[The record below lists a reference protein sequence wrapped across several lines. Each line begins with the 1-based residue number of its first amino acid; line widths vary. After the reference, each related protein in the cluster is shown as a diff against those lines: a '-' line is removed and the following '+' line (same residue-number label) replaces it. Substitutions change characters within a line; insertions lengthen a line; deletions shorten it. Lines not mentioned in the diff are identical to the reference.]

1 MKRLAIGLT
10 VIAAIALL
18 GSAPVL
24 GASKIKLG
32 YLLPLSG
39 GGAEY
44 GQRQL
49 RGATLAL
56 EEVNAQEAQTGFGIE
71 MITADT
77 KCVPLEGSNAAE
89 RLTER
94 DRVSIMVGG
103 SCSPEAIAA
112 LRVTRRLE
120 MPHIVPTAAAVSIT
134 EEGNPY
140 VFRTIPH
147 NHHLAEQLADTIA
160 DKLKL
165 KRIATV
171 YLNDDFGID
180 LNTAVTKRL
189 AAKGVQIVAQEGVER
204 TTMDFFSIVAKL
216 KPLNPQAV
224 IAPVFNKPA
233 AQLART
239 MREQGM
245 AAPLMDTVMFTAEFH
260 DLAGPAAHGTVQNLF
275 FHHTTKNPQG
285 KTFAERFKTK
295 YNDFPGNFEAEAY
308 DAIWVIADALKRSGA
323 GKSGFDKNAF
333 LKAMRETKAFP
344 GVMGPIT
351 FDAKG
356 QVLPAEGK
364 ITVIHN
370 KDGKVEVME

>member
-1 MKRLAIGLT
+1 MKRFAIGLT
-10 VIAAIALL
+10 VLIAIGL
-18 GSAPVL
+18 L
-24 GASKIKLG
+24 GASPLLAANKIRIG

-56 EEVNAQEAQTGFGIE
+56 EEINAQQAQTGFSIE
-71 MITADT
+71 MITSDT
-77 KCVPLEGSNAAE
+77 RCVPLEASNAAE
-89 RLTER
+89 RLIER
-94 DRVSIMVGG
+94 ARVQIMVGG

-112 LRVTRRLE
+112 LRVTRRVE

-134 EEGNPY
+134 EEGNPF

-147 NHHLAEQLADTIA
+147 NHHLAEQLADTIV
-160 DKLKL
+160 DRLKL
-165 KRIATV
+165 KRVATV

-180 LNTAVTKRL
+180 LNTALVKRL
-189 AAKGVQIVAQEGVER
+189 TAKGVQIVAQEGVER
-204 TTMDFFSIVAKL
+204 TTMDFFAVVAKL
-216 KPLNPQAV
+216 KPLNPEAV

-260 DLAGPAAHGTVQNLF
+260 ELAGPAAHGTVQNLF

-285 KTFAERFKTK
+285 RAFAERFKAK
-295 YNDFPGNFEAEAY
+295 YNDNPGNFEAEAY
-308 DAIWVIADALKRSGA
+308 DAIWVLADALKRGGA
-323 GKSGFDKNAF
+323 GKAGYDKNAF
-333 LKAMRETKAFP
+333 LRAMRETRAFP

-351 FDAKG
+351 FDGKG

-370 KDGKVEVME
+370 KDGKVEVMQ